1 VGLVRITPLGRLWQ
15 NLPANQQA
23 YTIEN
28 NRNHY
33 DISFRFSELQVR
45 AVHREN
51 SVVPRL
57 RHERENQ
64 RLDLLLSQDTWREK
78 RWKPKCF

>member
-1 VGLVRITPLGRLWQ
+1 MGLVRITPLGRLWQ

-23 YTIEN
+23 YPIEN
-28 NRNHY
+28 NRNHE
-33 DISFRFSELQVR
+33 DVNFRFSEPPVR

-51 SVVPRL
+51 SAVLRL

-64 RLDLLLSQDTWREK
+64 RLDLLRSQDTKREK
-78 RWKPKCF
+78 C